1 MSAKK
6 STTVVIGGR
15 VLTLSGYEEEDYLQ
29 RVAAY
34 INSKI
39 DEFTKLDSYRK
50 MNADMKAVL
59 LELNIADDYFSM
71 REKVTDLENQLSQK
85 DKELYDLKHQL
96 ITNQADRDSISDREE
111 ALRKENQELKA
122 MKEKLE
128 ASLADALLGPVDD
141 EKQDSGSAK
150 KDSKK

>member
-29 RVAAY
+29 RVATKKKK
-34 INSKI
+34 KI
-39 DEFTKLDSYRK
+39 DDFTKLDSYRK
-50 MNADMKAVL
+50 MNADMKAIL

-71 REKVTDLENQLSQK
+71 KEKVTDLENQLKQK
-85 DKELYDLKHQL
+85 DKELYSLKHDL
-96 ITNQADRDSISDREE
+96 ITNQAAKNDISEREE
-111 ALRKENQELKA
+111 ALKKENQELRT

-128 ASLADALLGPVDD
+128 ASLADALLGPVEEDKD
-141 EKQDSGSAK
+141 DSGK
-150 KDSKK
+150 KDTKK

>member
-34 INSKI
+34 INGKI
-39 DEFTKLDSYRK
+39 DDFTKLDSYRK
-50 MNADMKAVL
+50 MNADMKSIL

-71 REKVTDLENQLSQK
+71 KDKVSDLEKQIKQK
-85 DKELYDLKHQL
+85 DSELYNLKHEL
-96 ITNQADRDSISDREE
+96 ITNQAAKNDISEREE
-111 ALRKENQELKA
+111 ALKKENAELRT

-128 ASLADALLGPVDD
+128 ASLADALLGPV
-141 EKQDSGSAK
+141 EEEGDSSRKSTK
-150 KDSKK
+150 K

>member
-34 INSKI
+34 INGKI
-39 DEFTKLDSYRK
+39 EEFTKLDSYRK
-50 MNADMKAVL
+50 MNADMKSIL
-59 LELNIADDYFSM
+59 LELNIADDYFSLK
-71 REKVTDLENQLSQK
+71 EKVTDLENQVKQK
-85 DKELYDLKHQL
+85 DKELYSLKHEL
-96 ITNQADRDSISDREE
+96 ITNQAARHDISEREE
-111 ALRKENQELKA
+111 ALEKEHEDLRK

-128 ASLADALLGPVDD
+128 ASLADALLGPVEED
-141 EKQDSGSAK
+141 KSDSQKSDTK
-150 KDSKK
+150 K

>member
-34 INSKI
+34 INGKI
-39 DEFTKLDSYRK
+39 DDFTKLDSYRK
-50 MNADMKAVL
+50 MNADMKSIL

-71 REKVTDLENQLSQK
+71 KEKVSDLESQIKQK
-85 DKELYDLKHQL
+85 DKELYSLKHEL
-96 ITNQADRDSISDREE
+96 ITNQAAKNDISDSVE
-111 ALRKENQELKA
+111 ALKKENQELRT

-128 ASLADALLGPVDD
+128 ASLADALLGPAEDD
-141 EKQDSGSAK
+141 TDTTAK
-150 KDSKK
+150 KETKK